1 MFNNSFDANNN
12 SLDAIDAEFELTTDN
27 NTNNE
32 ETMINQQEITMTKV
46 TGEQALAAL
55 TVANKNTEAIRVQ
68 SPVELLEQAEIT
80 KGWVAVSDAER
91 TELAKLNQLSHRE
104 IKTSTFA
111 WSQLTDD
118 NLGIRLGSFANVVE
132 PMIGKG
138 LTNKVELEAL
148 FGKHLFDQGEV
159 ATINIVDSIFHGVLT
174 QGNLVVEVAV
184 DFNKGKIAYVA
195 KHKNNSSVAIEPKV
209 KDLRKF
215 ALISFL
221 SADQRSNQTG
231 LYSVEDTVRIFW
243 ALVNRCWTVDMF
255 QRLVSETTAKLFID
269 TSEQQLNFVATSK
282 KALLSQL
289 AQLLN
294 H

>member
-1 MFNNSFDANNN
+1 MSNNSFDANNN
-12 SLDAIDAEFELTTDN
+12 SFDAIDAEFELTTDN

-32 ETMINQQEITMTKV
+32 ETMNNKPEINI
-46 TGEQALAAL
+46 
-55 TVANKNTEAIRVQ
+55 TEAIRVQ
-68 SPVELLEQAEIT
+68 SPLELLEQAKT
-80 KGWVAVSDAER
+80 AKGWVAVSEAER
-91 TELAKLNQLSHRE
+91 TELAKLNQLGHRE

-118 NLGIRLGSFANVVE
+118 NLGIRVGSFANVVE